1 MVSMCVRS
9 TPTLPTQ
16 PLQTFILEPD
26 VLKVSSYRPAAHRK
40 ESVFIF
46 IPFLQ
51 RTYLVQDGKIAMKYQ
66 WWEGLKEVDCFSF
79 VVKFLI
85 FILNCILREAF
96 GFQSDLFQISGEN
109 NEHCPLV
116 TIYNNFDFFSPKPEE
131 THCLILGQVCQEPF
145 VLEISVILGSN

>member
-1 MVSMCVRS
+1 MVSVCVRS

-109 NEHCPLV
+109 NEHFPLV
-116 TIYNNFDFFSPKPEE
+116 TIYNNFDFFPQNQRKH
-131 THCLILGQVCQEPF
+131 TAWFWAKF
-145 VLEISVILGSN
+145 VRSHLCWKSRSS